1 MTADPNNSTGE
12 TSETDAIGYADA
24 MAELDEILG
33 ELDDDDIDIDV
44 LSERVERAAQLI
56 AICRGRIGTAQ
67 ERVAGIVAG
76 MDDPSAA
83 ADNSL
88 S

>member
-1 MTADPNNSTGE
+1 MTTNPDEQST
-12 TSETDAIGYADA
+12 IGYADA
-24 MAELDEILG
+24 MTELDEILG

-56 AICRGRIGTAQ
+56 AICRGRIGAAQ

-76 MDDPSAA
+76 LDDPAA
-83 ADNSL
+83 SDPGSDQI
-88 S
+88 SG